1 MNREFESDAAFT
13 ARIARFLG
21 STPQFSPSVFVAPN
35 ATIVGAVTLG
45 EESSVWFNAT
55 LRGDIN
61 AITVGARSNI
71 QDGAVVHVA
80 DAFGAHIG
88 ELVTVGHN
96 AIVHACTIEDEVL
109 VGMGAIVMDGAHV
122 GARSIIGAGALVTGG
137 TKIPPGSLV
146 LGSPAKIVRTLSLQE
161 QESVKEWALRYV
173 TLSRS
178 YLDRQ

>member
-1 MNREFESDAAFT
+1 MQTMTFSQ
-13 ARIARFLG
+13 RIERFLG
-21 STPQFSPSVFVAPN
+21 AKPAIAATAFVAPN
-35 ATIVGAVTLG
+35 ATVVGAVTLG
-45 EESSVWFNAT
+45 EQSSVWFGAT

-61 AITVGARSNI
+61 AIEVGARSNI

-80 DAFGAHIG
+80 DAFGTRIG
-88 ELVTVGHN
+88 ELVTVGHG

-137 TKIPPGSLV
+137 TQIPAGSLV
-146 LGSPAKIVRTLSLQE
+146 LGSPARVVRILSPQE
-161 QESVKEWALRYV
+161 QGAIQEWALRYI

-178 YLDRQ
+178 TIERMKELG